1 MGWFDKNIQ
10 EKRYSFILLDKN
22 VFFVFVF
29 QLASFFCYLYP
40 QTAANWE
47 IIFKPDPQQITMK
60 ITIV

>member
-10 EKRYSFILLDKN
+10 EKRNSFILLDKT
-22 VFFVFVF
+22 VVFVF

-40 QTAANWE
+40 QTAADWE
-47 IIFKPDPQQITMK
+47 IIFKQDPQQITMK

>member
-1 MGWFDKNIQ
+1 MF
-10 EKRYSFILLDKN
+10 
-22 VFFVFVF
+22 FFVFVF